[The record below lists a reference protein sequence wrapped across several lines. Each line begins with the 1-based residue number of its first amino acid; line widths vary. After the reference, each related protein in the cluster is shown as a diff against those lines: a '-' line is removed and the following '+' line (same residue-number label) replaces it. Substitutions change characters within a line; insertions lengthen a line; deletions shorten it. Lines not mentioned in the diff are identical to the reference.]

1 LTYIQGLSTVRRP
14 YAEEHGVT
22 AVESGDEVWRGG
34 VNAWE
39 CDDMGHMNT
48 RFYVQRANEGMQL
61 LIARLGLPGLFRPR
75 ARSTALI
82 EEMHIRF
89 HREALVGTPLRM
101 TGAVTEVRDAG
112 IDLVL
117 SLHDLTGDE
126 CKATFRLRLRHVDA
140 GEEAEHI
147 QWPREFVNRAL
158 DQLLPLPE
166 NARPRSTGSEP
177 AASPINPRLAQDM
190 GMVRLAMGVIGPDRA
205 DIFGRMALNAFIG
218 SVSDGIRSL
227 TPPYRAIVARHAP
240 EPPQRV
246 GGAVVET
253 RIVHSA
259 WPRIGDA
266 YEICSGLAFVDGPTM
281 SLIHWMFDPV
291 TGRHFGSMQSVAVTF
306 DLDRRKLVPIT
317 DVARAELQR
326 HCVAGLAL

>member
-1 LTYIQGLSTVRRP
+1 M
-14 YAEEHGVT
+14 T
-22 AVESGDEVWRGG
+22 AVEPKNEVWRGG

-48 RFYVQRANEGMQL
+48 RFYVQRAGEGIQML
-61 LIARLGLPGLFRPR
+61 FARLGLPGLFGVE
-75 ARSTALI
+75 AMSTVLV

-89 HREALVGTPLRM
+89 HREALVSTPLYL
-101 TGAVTEVRDAG
+101 TGAATGVNETG

-117 SLHDLTGDE
+117 SLHDLTSDE
-126 CKATFRLRLRHVDA
+126 CKATFRVRLRHVDSRD
-140 GEEAEHI
+140 EAALVA
-147 QWPREFVNRAL
+147 WPGDFIERARERL
-158 DQLLPLPE
+158 EPLPE
-166 NARPRSTGSEP
+166 NARPRSTGS
-177 AASPINPRLAQDM
+177 NPVETVADPQKAEQM

-205 DIFGRMALNAFIG
+205 DIFGRMALNSFIG

-227 TPPYRAIVARHAP
+227 TPAYRAIVAEHAP

-253 RIVHSA
+253 RVVHTA
-259 WPRIGDA
+259 WPRVGDA
-266 YEICSGLAFVDGPTM
+266 YEIRSGLAFLEGPTM
-281 SLIHWMFDPV
+281 SLVHWMFDPV

-317 DVARAELQR
+317 DTARAELQPL
-326 HCVAGLAL
+326 CVAGLGL